1 MREMAVMKKEKT
13 QIPSFNPRFHK
24 TIKTKTTMFDLI
36 EALNEVV
43 EKGEEKF
50 IPQIVRHM
58 ANRGLLKAVR

>member
-13 QIPSFNPRFHK
+13 QSPSFKPRFRK
-24 TIKTKTTMFDLI
+24 TTKTRTTMFDLI
-36 EALNEVV
+36 ETLNEVV